1 MRKNHIL
8 AIAIGYTV
16 ALTIASLINIK
27 KLPTV
32 GFSFEDKVYHFLAY
46 LVLAIV
52 WVKALQYRQIK
63 NYILKAFISTL
74 IYGIIIEVIQHRLNP
89 MRTYDTYDLIA
100 NCLGVVFGTFIAI
113 KLTKS
118 KVKIKS

>member
-1 MRKNHIL
+1 MRKNFIL
-8 AIAIGYTV
+8 ALAIGYTV

-27 KLPTV
+27 KLPSV
-32 GFSFEDKVYHFLAY
+32 GLSFEDKVYHFLAY

-52 WVKALQYRQIK
+52 WIKALEARKIK
-63 NYILKAFISTL
+63 GYMLKAFLPVL
-74 IYGIIIEVIQHRLNP
+74 IYGIIIEVIQQKLNP

-100 NCLGVVFGTFIAI
+100 NCLGVVVGTFIAI